1 MNLRRFGLGMFAAA
15 FLMLAAVLSF
25 AADDPPSRV
34 ARLKYLD
41 GQVSVQPGGVDE
53 WVAANI
59 NRPLTTADN
68 VWTDRDSR
76 AELHL
81 GTAALRMNSETSVT
95 LTNLTDSTVQV
106 QLHQGTLNLHI
117 ADLFRGEIYEV
128 DTPNTAFTVEK
139 SGSYRFDVDANGDT
153 TLVTVWSGKGI
164 ATGDGP
170 AVEVRGHE
178 QARFESGKSLAH
190 QIYKAPPFDGFDDWA
205 RVRDSREDHLYS
217 VRYVPRSV
225 VGYEDL
231 DEYGYWRL
239 VPSYGW
245 VWAPRA
251 IAVDWAPYR
260 FGHWIWV
267 SPWGWTWVD
276 DAPWGF
282 APFHYGRWTIVG
294 GSWGWVPGPIRV
306 RPWYAPALVVWT
318 GSGARIGWF
327 PLGYGEPYIPSYR
340 VSRDYFRTINV
351 NNTRITNITYVTN
364 NYYRVDNVRITN
376 IHYVHENRVTI
387 VDQKVI
393 VDSRRIDRDV
403 FVDRDHDRGWHN
415 GRDRWVASCPPVPPS
430 RHSVLGEHAE
440 NSAHR
445 PPDKILYRPVVM
457 KRPPPERPVPF
468 DDKRAEIEKHGGR
481 PLDSWEENNL
491 RKKPV
496 EVAERER
503 DRGARPDRD
512 HDRLSDDRK
521 ERVFD

>member
-15 FLMLAAVLSF
+15 FLMSAAILSF
-25 AADDPPSRV
+25 AADDRPSRV

-53 WVAANI
+53 WVAANV
-59 NRPLTTADN
+59 NSPLTTADN

-81 GTAALRMNSETSVT
+81 GTAALRMSSETSVT

-106 QLHQGTLNLHI
+106 QLHQGTLNLRI
-117 ADLFRGEIYEV
+117 AYLFRGEIYEV

-153 TLVTVWSGKGI
+153 TLVTVWSGKGV

-217 VRYVPRSV
+217 ARYVPRSV
-225 VGYEDL
+225 IGYEDL
-231 DEYGYWRL
+231 DEYGYWRS
-239 VPSYGW
+239 VSGYGW

-251 IAVDWAPYR
+251 VAVGWAPYS

-282 APFHYGRWTIVG
+282 APFHYGRWIYTSG
-294 GSWGWVPGPIRV
+294 YWGWVPGPINV
-306 RPWYAPALVVWT
+306 RPCYAPALVAWI
-318 GSGARIGWF
+318 GGAHWGVGISFGGGVGWF
-327 PLGYGEPYIPSYR
+327 PLGYGEPYIPYYR
-340 VSRDYFRTINV
+340 ASRNYFQHV
-351 NNTRITNITYVTN
+351 NITNTRITNITYVTN
-364 NYYRVDNVRITN
+364 NYYNNVHVNN
-376 IHYVHENRVTI
+376 IHYINRGVPGAVTA
-387 VDQKVI
+387 VPHDVL
-393 VDSRRIDRDV
+393 VNSRPVSRTAFHVGDRDL
-403 FVDRDHDRGWHN
+403 HDAQVIN
-415 GRDRWVASCPPVPPS
+415 GPRVPPS
-430 RHSVLGEHAE
+430 HRTVLGIHGDGPAAAPPGPILRRAVVESCLHHA
-440 NSAHR
+440 S
-445 PPDKILYRPVVM
+445 
-457 KRPPPERPVPF
+457 
-468 DDKRAEIEKHGGR
+468 
-481 PLDSWEENNL
+481 
-491 RKKPV
+491 
-496 EVAERER
+496 
-503 DRGARPDRD
+503 
-512 HDRLSDDRK
+512 
-521 ERVFD
+521 